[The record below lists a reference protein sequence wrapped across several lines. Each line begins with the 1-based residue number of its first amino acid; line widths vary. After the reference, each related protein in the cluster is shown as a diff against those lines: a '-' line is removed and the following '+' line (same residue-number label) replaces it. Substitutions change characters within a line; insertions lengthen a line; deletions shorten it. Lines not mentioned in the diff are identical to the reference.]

1 MSENERI
8 SGEGR
13 SMNFRLLAIGALTGC
28 LSLIAGGSAQAAP
41 VPTWLSG
48 GSVTPLT
55 GPWPGSPMVKLDT
68 AGNATAIWV
77 RSDGVNKRVQA
88 SFRRAGGAFSPAVTV
103 SEAGQDAAEAQ
114 LAVDAQGNAI
124 AVWIRSDGTARRAQA
139 AFRPVGG
146 AFSAPVNLSAGIRD
160 DSSPQ
165 VSVDSTGRAVAIWTH
180 TAESTNQIVQ
190 AAYRSPG
197 GSFGVAVDVSPDSGY
212 ASDPQ
217 VALDSLGNVTAVWQE
232 NSRIRQASA
241 VFGGAFGAPTEISTG
256 GASWGDDF
264 AFYPEITADDLG
276 NVVVAWSQKLGGS
289 LYASTAAAT
298 RPTGG
303 TFGQPTTVLS
313 PGAMDGRPT
322 IGVDAGGTFFVAGA
336 SRNNDGRDILASAKP
351 RGGPFGAQVTVAS
364 GASDPNPNSSGMLDE
379 PTLAFSANG
388 TGALTWAAH
397 DGMKWR
403 IKVARL
409 PAGSQASGFTD
420 AQTLSEA
427 GVSGL
432 APSIAMDP
440 KGNGIVVWQRTP
452 GGASNVQYAGLDG
465 AAPVLDAVTVPA
477 NAVAGSPVA
486 FSATSVDV
494 WSPLGDTT
502 WDFGDGTAPVVG
514 LTPAHTY
521 ATAGTFDVT
530 VRSVDA
536 LGFSAVATA
545 RRITVAEAPPVAGPK
560 PPTADLK
567 PPIVG
572 PPVLTKVS
580 LSSKRF
586 TIGRATTP
594 VTAVIATAAKAVSP
608 PVGSKLRFTLSAPAT
623 VRIAV
628 TRMVSGRLKGKK
640 CVTGAK
646 APRRGRPCTVRTP
659 NGTLSRSVT
668 SAGPKTVALSGRIG
682 ARKLRVGRYILNV
695 QAVDALGRKSA
706 AVKLRFTLI

>member
-1 MSENERI
+1 M
-8 SGEGR
+8 
-13 SMNFRLLAIGALTGC
+13 
-28 LSLIAGGSAQAAP
+28 
-41 VPTWLSG
+41 
-48 GSVTPLT
+48 
-55 GPWPGSPMVKLDT
+55 
-68 AGNATAIWV
+68 
-77 RSDGVNKRVQA
+77 
-88 SFRRAGGAFSPAVTV
+88 
-103 SEAGQDAAEAQ
+103 
-114 LAVDAQGNAI
+114 
-124 AVWIRSDGTARRAQA
+124 
-139 AFRPVGG
+139 
-146 AFSAPVNLSAGIRD
+146 
-160 DSSPQ
+160 
-165 VSVDSTGRAVAIWTH
+165 
-180 TAESTNQIVQ
+180 
-190 AAYRSPG
+190 
-197 GSFGVAVDVSPDSGY
+197 
-212 ASDPQ
+212 
-217 VALDSLGNVTAVWQE
+217 
-232 NSRIRQASA
+232 
-241 VFGGAFGAPTEISTG
+241 
-256 GASWGDDF
+256 
-264 AFYPEITADDLG
+264 
-276 NVVVAWSQKLGGS
+276 
-289 LYASTAAAT
+289 
-298 RPTGG
+298 
-303 TFGQPTTVLS
+303 
-313 PGAMDGRPT
+313 
-322 IGVDAGGTFFVAGA
+322 
-336 SRNNDGRDILASAKP
+336 
-351 RGGPFGAQVTVAS
+351 
-364 GASDPNPNSSGMLDE
+364 
-379 PTLAFSANG
+379 
-388 TGALTWAAH
+388 
-397 DGMKWR
+397 
-403 IKVARL
+403 
-409 PAGSQASGFTD
+409 
-420 AQTLSEA
+420 
-427 GVSGL
+427 

-440 KGNGIVVWQRTP
+440 KGNGIVVWQRST

-521 ATAGTFDVT
+521 ARAGTFDVT

-560 PPTADLK
+560 PPAVDPK
-567 PPIVG
+567 PSIVG
-572 PPVLTKVS
+572 PPLLTKVS

-706 AVKLRFTLI
+706 AVKLPFTLV